1 LLATT
6 FRSLGSSAD
15 FYLHAFRIAGELMII
30 VGLLFALS
38 HRIIGLA
45 LTYYVQTKL
54 DPDKIGQ
61 YQLSFK
67 WISLRFG
74 LDQNM
79 LVLSGFE
86 WRNPPEFTKS
96 PYFIHID
103 EVSLTFEP
111 WSVYGAVMHDTAI
124 KVKEI
129 RLYKARIHLER
140 LTQNSIDKAAEAALK
155 ARTPLTSASLD
166 ASTEEQEESSSR
178 ETQREP
184 LKPGVLNMWAAMG
197 ARDPDQAAPAIMMKV
212 LSDVMAKMGLGGTLV
227 EGAQTMWRNLK
238 GAKRPDSTPTG
249 GRRNTA
255 HATEP
260 IPQGNKRLSASKA
273 GQDGKAAD
281 FSDSSSDHEAEMT
294 MEETVAMLQAEYPD
308 FVLPPRP
315 DEDDDDDYAQAS
327 TVVQEETPQEI
338 RARRRHAL
346 RGFGVPYK
354 FEVDFILLHDF
365 QIHAQ
370 DLLTLVRTKDTKD
383 GVIKLSTLAM
393 LRNDLTLPPDNEL
406 DGHRRGIYLDAVVL
420 RLVSRLVSE
429 LLRKNFVAMALLLTS
444 ATTSAVS
451 TASGMAGRGARDLLR
466 QAAASTTEYALSAV
480 ANMFTSVG
488 SDSNAN
494 NRLTDG
500 GENATPSTG
509 NILAAA
515 TAGTAKSAL
524 NRAVGNFLKRP
535 IKQ

>member
-1 LLATT
+1 
-6 FRSLGSSAD
+6 
-15 FYLHAFRIAGELMII
+15 MII

-238 GAKRPDSTPTG
+238 GAKRPASTQPG
-249 GRRNTA
+249 DRKNVA

-260 IPQGNKRLSASKA
+260 PVPLGNKRLSASKA
-273 GQDGKAAD
+273 GLDGKAAD
-281 FSDSSSDHEAEMT
+281 FSDSSSDHEAEMS

-338 RARRRHAL
+338 RARRRRAL

-393 LRNDLTLPPDNEL
+393 LRNDLTLPPDNVS

-480 ANMFTSVG
+480 VNMFSSVG
-488 SDSNAN
+488 SGNNGN

-500 GENATPSTG
+500 SENATPSAG